1 MAQAGSGWEVA
12 AGLGVVAAAG
22 AGWEGAA
29 GWGSAAAVGWGWAVV
44 VADTMA
50 GQILNLRMVVQE
62 ETVEDWAAELEGSGL
77 EVGTG

>member
-1 MAQAGSGWEVA
+1 
-12 AGLGVVAAAG
+12 
-22 AGWEGAA
+22 
-29 GWGSAAAVGWGWAVV
+29 
-44 VADTMA
+44 MA